1 MKTMLNRFG
10 LLLFPVCL
18 LVSAALAAET
28 LTVAVASN
36 FARPMAALV
45 EVFEADSA
53 HRVRLSIGSTGKL
66 YAQIRNGAPF
76 DAFFAA
82 DVQRPHRLE
91 AEGAAVAGSRFTYAI
106 GRLVLWSPDPDRV
119 EAGGRVL
126 GRDDF
131 AHLAIANPRLAP
143 YGLAARQTLEALG
156 LWEAL
161 QPRLVRG
168 ENIGQAFH
176 FVRSGHAELGLVAW
190 SQLPH
195 DNGRIR
201 GSHWLV
207 PTSLYAPI
215 EQQAV
220 RLSDSDAT
228 RDFMRFMR
236 SDRARTLIH
245 GFGYTTP
252 AH

>member
-1 MKTMLNRFG
+1 MPAWFRY
-10 LLLFPVCL
+10 LLIPLWL
-18 LVSAALAAET
+18 ALPLPATAET
-28 LTVAVASN
+28 LTVAVAAN

-45 EVFEADSA
+45 EAFEADSA
-53 HRVRLSIGSTGKL
+53 HRARLSIGSTGKL

-195 DNGRIR
+195 DDGRIR
-201 GSHWLV
+201 GSHWRV

-220 RLSDSDAT
+220 RLSDSEAA